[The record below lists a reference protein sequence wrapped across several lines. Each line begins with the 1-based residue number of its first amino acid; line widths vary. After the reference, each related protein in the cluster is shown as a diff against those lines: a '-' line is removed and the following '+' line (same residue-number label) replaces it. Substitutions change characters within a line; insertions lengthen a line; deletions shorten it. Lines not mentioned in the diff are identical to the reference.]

1 MILGTSEGQY
11 ISVDILRETLRADII
26 AKGGDSVLDDTL
38 FYVDYS
44 PELLNTPNIGYC
56 AMRILKRYK
65 YEGSTAFDLMYVI
78 GDNDSR
84 AYATVYV
91 SDKYNV

>member
-1 MILGTSEGQY
+1 MILGTSEGQF

-26 AKGGDSVLDDTL
+26 SKGGDGVLDDTL
-38 FYVDYS
+38 FYADYS
-44 PELLNTPNIGYC
+44 PELSNTPNIQYC

-65 YEGSTAFDLMYVI
+65 YEGSTAFDLVYNLEMGGY
-78 GDNDSR
+78 

-91 SDKYNV
+91 SNKYNV